1 MKLTLTILPQQLG
14 ICRLA
19 PGENIPTWIWESNF
33 FSISKTVDELS
44 IVCPV
49 NLIPEDILCNKDWHA
64 LKVEGPLD
72 FSLIGILSDLST
84 LLANEGISIFAISTF
99 DTDYILVKTEH
110 LNKAVNSLIGHG
122 HTVNP
127 TLKK

>member
-1 MKLTLTILPQQLG
+1 MKLTLTILPQLLG

-19 PGENIPTWIWESNF
+19 PGENIPTWLWESNF

-49 NLIPEDILCNKDWHA
+49 HLIPEGIQCNKDWQA
-64 LKVEGPLD
+64 LKVGGPLD
-72 FSLIGILSDLST
+72 FSLIGILSELST

-99 DTDYILVKTEH
+99 DTDYILVKTEQ
-110 LNKAVNSLIGHG
+110 LNKAATSLIRQG
-122 HTVNP
+122 HTVNS
-127 TLKK
+127 TL